1 MENKNK
7 YKKKY
12 LDLKKSLKQ
21 FGGNPN
27 LFVIGIAGASGCGK
41 TFFAQAIKEKL
52 ETDGFI
58 GVELISCDN
67 YYKSYIDNLGRNI
80 KAPND
85 YNWDVPNVLD
95 LDLLAEHIQDLKD
108 RKPVNIPKYN
118 FGTSQRE
125 GIEKTIYGNNT
136 KILIVEGLFVL
147 FDENLRN
154 KFDLKI
160 FTLLDSDICL
170 ARRLTRDVE
179 ERGKSFADTIK
190 QYQLHVKPSY
200 VNYIEPTKRFAD
212 LIISTSEFSDT
223 KKSIDIIGTF
233 IQKNQNQIQN

>member
-1 MENKNK
+1 MENKYLL
-7 YKKKY
+7 YKTKY

-41 TFFAQAIKEKL
+41 TFFAQAIKTKL

-67 YYKSYIDNLGRNI
+67 YYKSYQDIHGRNMV
-80 KAPND
+80 APAD

-95 LDLLAEHIQDLKD
+95 LELLANHIQDLKD
-108 RKPVNIPKYN
+108 KKSVNIPNYN
-118 FGTSQRE
+118 FITSQRE
-125 GIEKTIYGNNT
+125 ERFLKTIYGNNT

-179 ERGKSFADTIK
+179 ERHKPFAETIK
-190 QYQLHVKPSY
+190 QYQLQVKPSY

-223 KKSIDIIGTF
+223 KKSIDIISTF
-233 IQKNQNQIQN
+233 IKKNQNQN